1 MVTNELL
8 KKQPIGTRLMN
19 DTCPGFK
26 KGADGAWYPI
36 KKWRPYPMDAE
47 TSTNSHS
54 QISTTTKWKN
64 IKEETWIRNW
74 IHISE
79 MRFSVS

>member
-26 KGADGAWYPI
+26 KCADGAWYPI
-36 KKWRPYPMDAE
+36 KKWRPYPMDSDDIDQFTQSDFDYQEA
-47 TSTNSHS
+47 N
-54 QISTTTKWKN
+54 
-64 IKEETWIRNW
+64 RA
-74 IHISE
+74 
-79 MRFSVS
+79 F